1 MQFSNL
7 FYYYLSKCNILIS
20 NSGLTKYEASYLYKP
35 VIRIYMNKTQQNLD
49 KYFYKINKTKS
60 FMYRD
65 KQKMFKYFKNLITQ
79 PLKNGKD

>member
-1 MQFSNL
+1 MQFSNI

-60 FMYRD
+60 LCIEIN
-65 KQKMFKYFKNLITQ
+65 KKCLNI
-79 PLKNGKD
+79 LKI